1 MTWRAP
7 TQGGVATVANI
18 AQPVTITINAV
29 ATAQTAGLTLENTT
43 AAAAGAQ
50 QYSPMMIYE
59 GQGWDSTASLS
70 KLVEFAIQNRPVQAA
85 GNPTGVLDFLFRSN
99 AGAWT
104 TPMTLDS
111 AGKATV
117 TKLGIGSWT
126 ISNVSDFV
134 SVDTGYIAV
143 ASYGFRL
150 AASGGLITT
159 AASIMSVSA
168 EANIG
173 RLTTSQADGATT
185 DRWRVHHPG
194 AMSAGNLLAWGTGA
208 TWTIKGSISFDGLLN
223 WTAGNEQLTVGA
235 AGAASA
241 PPATPTKYIKIKDSA
256 GTTLVVPCYAA
267 V

>member
-1 MTWRAP
+1 VTWRAP

-29 ATAQTAGLTLENTT
+29 ATAQTAGLTLENNT

-50 QYSPMMIYE
+50 QYSPMVLFE

-70 KLVEFAIQNRPVQAA
+70 KTVEFAIQNRPVQAA

-104 TPMTLDS
+104 KPMTLTDQGVVTFLGKLV
-111 AGKATV
+111 AGGAAGVALQHTGGISYIDGV
-117 TKLGIGSWT
+117 TALKLR
-126 ISNVSDFV
+126 VSE
-134 SVDTGYIAV
+134 VDAV
-143 ASYGFRL
+143 AF
-150 AASGGLITT
+150 AATSLDATFTGK
-159 AASIMSVSA
+159 
-168 EANIG
+168 
-173 RLTTSQADGATT
+173 LT
-185 DRWRVHHPG
+185 WV
-194 AMSAGNLLAWGTGA
+194 
-208 TWTIKGSISFDGLLN
+208 
-223 WTAGNEQLTVGA
+223 AGNEQLTVGA

-241 PPATPTKYIKIKDSA
+241 PPATPTKYLKIKDSA

>member
-29 ATAQTAGLTLENTT
+29 ATAQTAGLTLENNT

-50 QYSPMMIYE
+50 QYSPMVLFE

-70 KLVEFAIQNRPVQAA
+70 KTVEFAIQNRPVQAA

-104 TPMTLDS
+104 KPMTLTDQGVVTFLGKLV
-111 AGKATV
+111 AGGAAGVALQHTGGISYIDGV
-117 TKLGIGSWT
+117 TALKLR
-126 ISNVSDFV
+126 VSE
-134 SVDTGYIAV
+134 VDAV
-143 ASYGFRL
+143 AF
-150 AASGGLITT
+150 AATSLDATFTGK
-159 AASIMSVSA
+159 
-168 EANIG
+168 
-173 RLTTSQADGATT
+173 LT
-185 DRWRVHHPG
+185 WV
-194 AMSAGNLLAWGTGA
+194 
-208 TWTIKGSISFDGLLN
+208 
-223 WTAGNEQLTVGA
+223 AGNEQLTVGA

-241 PPATPTKYIKIKDSA
+241 PPATPTKYLKIKDSA

>member
-29 ATAQTAGLTLENTT
+29 ATAQTAGLTLENNT

-50 QYSPMMIYE
+50 QYSPMVLFE
-59 GQGWDSTASLS
+59 GQGWYSTASLS
-70 KLVEFAIQNRPVQAA
+70 KTVEFAIQNRPVQAA

-104 TPMTLDS
+104 KPMTLTDQGVVTFLGKLV
-111 AGKATV
+111 AGGAAGVALQHTGGISYIDGV
-117 TKLGIGSWT
+117 TALKLR
-126 ISNVSDFV
+126 VSE
-134 SVDTGYIAV
+134 VDAV
-143 ASYGFRL
+143 AF
-150 AASGGLITT
+150 AATSLDATFTGK
-159 AASIMSVSA
+159 
-168 EANIG
+168 
-173 RLTTSQADGATT
+173 LT
-185 DRWRVHHPG
+185 WV
-194 AMSAGNLLAWGTGA
+194 
-208 TWTIKGSISFDGLLN
+208 
-223 WTAGNEQLTVGA
+223 AGNEQLTVGA

-241 PPATPTKYIKIKDSA
+241 PPATPTKYLKIKDSA